1 MKKALTIGTLLIV
14 GGAAAAAPYMIGA
27 HVEKEYHNQL
37 EQMLAKTGQS
47 PGIQFQIDRYER
59 SYRTSTAYISMT
71 VDTKDLQQPPAPGM
85 PTIPESISITMK
97 SEIEHGPLISGAPS
111 PLTLAK
117 FVSTFELSDEF
128 KEIER
133 FYFKDKPFFTDTA
146 YLEKD
151 GTSTSVMV
159 IPPYH
164 GPSHDQSATIK
175 WDGLSGTTSANW
187 LDLSSKMEFST
198 PLLQVTMG
206 DMNVT
211 MKAASA
217 SSDNWFSPQEIALGK
232 ISAGISE
239 LNISGPGPAGP
250 QTGMTLSNLRVD
262 GAADQNGTL
271 INGFQEIGFEQLQ
284 AGAEQFKNGV
294 IRIELNNLDAL
305 TISKLQQKLQ
315 AQTDSL
321 GANTDP
327 KAVTNVMLAE
337 LQATLPELLKHSPE
351 LLISK
356 VGVENGDGVI
366 AGRLKFALQPTDQFN
381 PEMGL
386 LAMIPLLNLE
396 LDLSVPVATVT
407 TLANSMA
414 DDQVRAQLAA
424 QQQVMEEEEIKQ
436 QSQMVAQQML
446 QMGLQQ
452 HFIQQNEEDF
462 TVRLRF
468 KNGGLLLNGQPSEQ
482 LINML
487 MGAAAPNSGA

>member
-37 EQMLAKTGQS
+37 EQMLAKTGHS
-47 PGIQFQIDRYER
+47 PEIQFQIDRYER

-71 VDTKDLQQPPAPGM
+71 IDTKDLQQPPAPGV
-85 PTIPESISITMK
+85 PAIPESISITMK

-159 IPPYH
+159 IPAYH

-187 LDLSSKMEFST
+187 FDLSSKMEFST

-217 SSDNWFSPQEIALGK
+217 SSDNWFSPQDIALGK

-239 LNISGPGPAGP
+239 LNISGPGPQA
-250 QTGMTLSNLRVD
+250 GMTLSNFRVD

-271 INGFQEIGFEQLQ
+271 INAFQEIGFEQLQ
-284 AGAEQFKNGV
+284 AGTEQFKNGV

-305 TISKLQQKLQ
+305 SISKLQQKLQ
-315 AQTDSL
+315 TQPHSQGT
-321 GANTDP
+321 NTDP
-327 KAVTNVMLAE
+327 AVMTNMMLSE
-337 LQATLPELLKHSPE
+337 LQAALPELLKHSLE
-351 LLISK
+351 LQVSK
-356 VGVENGDGVI
+356 VGVENSDGVI
-366 AGRLKFALQPTDQFN
+366 AGRLKFALQPSDQFN
-381 PEMGL
+381 PDMGL
-386 LAMIPLLNLE
+386 LAMIPLLNIE
-396 LDLSVPVATVT
+396 LDLSAPIATVT
-407 TLANSMA
+407 TLANSMT
-414 DDQVRAQLAA
+414 DGQVRAQLAA
-424 QQQVMEEEEIKQ
+424 QQQAMEEQEIKQ
-436 QSQMVAQQML
+436 QSQMAAQQML

-452 HFIQQNEEDF
+452 NFIQQNEEDF

-468 KNGGLLLNGQPSEQ
+468 KNGELLLNGQPSEQ

-487 MGAAAPNSGA
+487 MGAAAPSSGA